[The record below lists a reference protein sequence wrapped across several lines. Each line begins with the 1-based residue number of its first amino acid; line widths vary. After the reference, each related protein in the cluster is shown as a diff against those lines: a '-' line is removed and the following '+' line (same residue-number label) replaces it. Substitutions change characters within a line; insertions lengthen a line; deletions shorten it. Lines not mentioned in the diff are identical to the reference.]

1 MTAAQIVLGVALLG
15 LGLGMI
21 AASRRIGRSPRRR
34 SDVMMAAPILWLFLG
49 TLLAMNGLLLLLL
62 GLA

>member
-1 MTAAQIVLGVALLG
+1 MTAAQIVLGLALLS
-15 LGLGMI
+15 LGVGMI
-21 AASRRIGRSPRRR
+21 AGSQRIGRRHRRR
-34 SDVMMAAPILWLFLG
+34 SNTMMSAPVLWLFLG